1 MDKITFLNYL
11 EDELSR
17 LPKVER
23 DKVMYEYEAEFFES
37 QNENKDEST
46 LIQELGEPK
55 AIAKKVYAKYAIND
69 AEQSPNFKNVFQA
82 IMATLGLS
90 FFSILFIII
99 PFLIVAFILL
109 IVVVVG
115 ALLMVGPVISI
126 LNVFLYGF
134 NWVDITN
141 IIFSISFLGLGLML
155 LITGLKLVDLSYR
168 GILKYLRWSVTVIRR
183 RAE

>member
-23 DKVMYEYEAEFFES
+23 DKIMYEYETKFFEAH
-37 QNENKDEST
+37 NEKE
-46 LIQELGEPK
+46 LIHELGEPK
-55 AIAKKVYAKYAIND
+55 VIAKKVYATSAIQD
-69 AEQSPNFKNVFQA
+69 AELSPNFKNVFQA

-90 FFSILFIII
+90 FFNIFFIII
-99 PFLIVAFILL
+99 PFLIIAFILL

-115 ALLMVGPVISI
+115 ALMMLGPIVSI
-126 LNVFLYGF
+126 INIFVYGF
-134 NWVDITN
+134 YWIDITN

-155 LITGLKLVDLSYR
+155 LITGLKLIELCYK
-168 GILKYLRWSVTVIRR
+168 GILKYLKWCVKVIRR

>member
-23 DKVMYEYEAEFFES
+23 DKIMYEYETKFFEAK
-37 QNENKDEST
+37 NENE
-46 LIQELGEPK
+46 LMNELGEPK
-55 AIAKKVYAKYAIND
+55 EIAKKVYATSAIHD
-69 AEQSPNFKNVFQA
+69 AEIAPNFKNVFQA

-90 FFSILFIII
+90 FFNIFFIII
-99 PFLIVAFILL
+99 PFLIIAFILL

-115 ALLMVGPVISI
+115 ALMMLGPIVIVI
-126 LNVFLYGF
+126 NIILYGF
-134 NWVDITN
+134 YWIDITN

-155 LITGLKLVDLSYR
+155 LITGLKLIELSYK
-168 GILKYLRWSVTVIRR
+168 GILKYLKWCVKVIRGH
-183 RAE
+183 AE